1 MGTRYKGSKEEIRAL
16 NTFIK
21 LVRAADSVSGRVEAY
36 FAPLK
41 LTVSQFGVLETL
53 FHLGPLYQKQL
64 GQRIL
69 KSSGNITMV
78 VDNLE
83 KRGFVLRI
91 RDVEDRRRYAVHLT
105 AKGRRI
111 IQSFFPGHVARIVKE
126 MKVLTN
132 AELDE
137 LGRLCRKV
145 GLGVT
150 QNATR

>member
-1 MGTRYKGSKEEIRAL
+1 MGTRYKGSREEIRAL
-16 NTFIK
+16 DAFIK
-21 LVRAADSVSGRVEAY
+21 LVRAADSVSGRVEAN

-53 FHLGPLYQKQL
+53 FHVGPLYQKQL
-64 GQRIL
+64 GQKIL

-83 KRGFVLRI
+83 MRGFVQRI
-91 RDVEDRRRYAVHLT
+91 RDEKDRRRYAVHLT
-105 AKGRRI
+105 TKGRRI
-111 IQSFFPGHVARIVKE
+111 IRAFFPRHVSRIVDE
-126 MKVLTN
+126 MNVLTK

-145 GLGVT
+145 GLGET
-150 QNATR
+150 RNAAR

>member
-1 MGTRYKGSKEEIRAL
+1 MRAL
-16 NTFIK
+16 NAFIK

-36 FAPLK
+36 LAPLK

-53 FHLGPLYQKQL
+53 FHVGPLYQKEL
-64 GQRIL
+64 GQKIL

-83 KRGFVLRI
+83 KSGFVQRI
-91 RDVEDRRRYAVHLT
+91 RDEQDRRRYTVHLT

-111 IQSFFPGHVARIVKE
+111 IQFFFPRHVSRIVEE
-126 MKVLTN
+126 MSVLTK
-132 AELDE
+132 AEMDE

-145 GLGVT
+145 GLGRT
-150 QNATR
+150 QNAAK

>member
-1 MGTRYKGSKEEIRAL
+1 MGSRYKGSKEEMRAL
-16 NTFIK
+16 DAFIK

-36 FAPLK
+36 FVPLK

-53 FHLGPLYQKQL
+53 FHVGPLYQKQL
-64 GQRIL
+64 GQKIL

-83 KRGFVLRI
+83 MRGFVQRI
-91 RDVEDRRRYAVHLT
+91 RDEKDRRRYAVHLT

-111 IQSFFPGHVARIVKE
+111 IRSFFPRHVARIVEE
-126 MKVLTN
+126 MNVLTN

-137 LGRLCRKV
+137 LERLCRKV
-145 GLGVT
+145 GLGGT
-150 QNATR
+150 QKAAR

>member
-1 MGTRYKGSKEEIRAL
+1 MGNRYKGSAEEIRAL
-16 NTFIK
+16 DAFIK
-21 LVRAADSVSGRVEAY
+21 LMRAADPVSGQVEAY

-53 FHLGPLYQKQL
+53 LHVGSLYQKQL
-64 GQRIL
+64 GQKIL

-83 KRGFVLRI
+83 KRGFVQRM
-91 RDVEDRRRYAVHLT
+91 RDEQDRRRYAVHLT

-111 IQSFFPGHVARIVKE
+111 IQSFFPRHVVRIVE
-126 MKVLTN
+126 ETNVLTK

-137 LGRLCRKV
+137 LGRLYRKV
-145 GLGVT
+145 GLGKT
-150 QNATR
+150 QNAAK